1 MLKYIKTSFGGMDM
15 LHLLMGED
23 RVVLAERIME
33 QLCREETKAECFRI
47 LLVPEQFS
55 HEAERRLCQFGGDT
69 ISRYGEVLSF
79 SRMADR
85 VAEFHGGAARSYLDQ
100 GGRILTMALTAE
112 QVASRI
118 KHFAA
123 VLRKPEFLSEIV
135 AMVDEFQSYC
145 LQPGDLLNAAE
156 RAEGQF
162 AQKLEELGLLYEGYL
177 AVCANGSADP
187 AGKLLWLQEALTET
201 DWAEARSFY
210 LDGFTDF
217 TGAELAVLEVLL
229 RHSPHV
235 WVTLP
240 AGEGLQTAQPAGDT
254 ARTLQ
259 KLAEKWEIPVEH
271 IKVNGC
277 GDRHPDIT
285 ALLSGMFTA
294 GSVNARTSERIRFAS
309 FSTVEEECRHAVM
322 EVRRLL
328 SKGDRCRDIA
338 LACTD
343 TGSYEAALR
352 SALRSA
358 GLPFYFAGKDDIL
371 EKPIINAVMSA
382 LLAAVGPMD
391 YEDVSVYLKSGLPTV
406 DRDICHRLDGYAY
419 RWNLRGSQWE
429 LPWELHPC
437 GFGETWT
444 DEDRAYLETLNENK
458 TLALSPLFR
467 LRKGLY
473 NAENTGEMV
482 VCLYAFL
489 EELQLR
495 QRLEERANEKGGQFG
510 QELLQLYDILCC
522 SLEQTWL
529 TVGTTVRT
537 PDDFARLYRLVL
549 TQYHVATIPA
559 GIDQV
564 YVGALE
570 DMRQKRVKHLLVL
583 GAADGNF
590 PPYKTGEGLLT
601 EEERK
606 QLLAQGLSLSP
617 LRTDQMDHEMSRIFS
632 ALSSAQESIWLSYA
646 GDQPAWLYRRAQA
659 LYPRSMIC
667 KNTEAFLDV
676 ASLAAWR
683 IRNKDQSKV
692 SLPQLDVWEDNLK
705 TLRDYTFSPLSRE
718 TVQGLYGKKIYLSA
732 SRIDKYAAC
741 RFAFFLAYGL
751 KAQPQK
757 QAKLDPSVFGTFVHA
772 VLENTVLRINREGG
786 FRQVTEERL
795 TAVATEE
802 INSYAALHFPKQAER
817 SAYLFQRSQQEIMAI
832 VLDLGEELRH
842 SLFQPKDC
850 ELEFSRSGPLP
861 AVEVEGKDISCSIS
875 GFVDRVDLY
884 EANGNAYV
892 RVVDYKTGY
901 KDFDYTDILN
911 GAGLQLLIYLFA
923 LKNHGCEYYGHDRL
937 IPSGVL
943 YLPARRQYTLTPPM
957 PQDDTVVQYHQ
968 EERRRK
974 GLIRS
979 DEALLAAM
987 EEDPEHPRFMPYAVG
1002 KNGPDGNLADC
1013 DQMELL
1019 ERHVLRTLVAM
1030 TDAIGSGQVSP
1041 NPIVRGQDSSCRF
1054 CDYQSICHMDLCCH
1068 EFRPMAST
1076 TAEKFWEKLEQEERT
1091 NG

>member
-1 MLKYIKTSFGGMDM
+1 M

-23 RVVLAERIME
+23 RIVLSDYIMD
-33 QLCREETKAECFRI
+33 QLCREEAGEENAQI

-69 ISRYGEVLSF
+69 ISRYAEVLSF

-85 VAEFHGGAARSYLDQ
+85 VAENHGGAARSYLDQ
-100 GGRILTMALTAE
+100 GGRILSMAMAAE

-145 LQPGDLLNAAE
+145 LQPNDLLKAAE

-187 AGKLLWLQEALTET
+187 AGKLLWLREALSET
-201 DWAEARSFY
+201 DWAERRNFY
-210 LDGFTDF
+210 LDGFADF
-217 TGAELAVLEVLL
+217 TGAELAIVEVLL
-229 RHSPHV
+229 CHSSHV

-240 AGEGLQTAQPAGDT
+240 VGDSQQTSQPAKDT
-254 ARTLQ
+254 ARTLE
-259 KLAEKWEIPVEH
+259 KLAEKWEIPTEYISV
-271 IKVNGC
+271 KGA
-277 GDRHPDIT
+277 GRRHPDIT
-285 ALLSGMFTA
+285 ALLQGMFA
-294 GSVNARTSERIRFAS
+294 PGSVSAGTSERIRFAS
-309 FSTVEEECRHAVM
+309 FSAVEEECRHAVT
-322 EVRRLL
+322 EVKRLL
-328 SKGDRCRDIA
+328 SKGNRCRDIA

-371 EKPIINAVMSA
+371 EKPIIGSVMSA
-382 LLAAVGPMD
+382 LMAAVGPMD
-391 YEDVSVYLKSGLPTV
+391 YEDVSVYLKSGLPLV
-406 DRDICHRLDGYAY
+406 DRDTCHRLDGYGY

-429 LPWELHPC
+429 LPWELHPG

-444 DEDRAYLETLNENK
+444 DEDRFYLDTLNQNK

-473 NAENTGEMV
+473 KAENTGEMV
-482 VCLYAFL
+482 VCFYDFL
-489 EELQLR
+489 EEIQLH
-495 QRLEERANEKGGQFG
+495 QRLEEQANSMGGQLG
-510 QELLQLYDILCC
+510 QELLQLYEILCS

-529 TVGTTVRT
+529 TVGLTVRA
-537 PDDFARLYRLVL
+537 PDDFARLYRVVL

-559 GIDQV
+559 GMDQV

-590 PPYKTGEGLLT
+590 PPYRTGQGLLT

-617 LRTDQMDHEMSRIFS
+617 LRTDQMDHEISRIYS
-632 ALSSAQESIWLSYA
+632 ALSSAQESIWFSYA

-659 LYPRSMIC
+659 LYPQSVIVN
-667 KNTEAFLDV
+667 KTEAFLNV
-676 ASLAAWR
+676 ADLAAWR
-683 IRNKDQSKV
+683 VRNKDESYL
-692 SLPQLDVWEDNLK
+692 SLPQLDAWENSLK
-705 TLRDYTFSPLSRE
+705 ALRDYAFVPLSRE
-718 TVQGLYGKKIYLSA
+718 TVQGLYGKRIYLSA

-795 TAVATEE
+795 VNVATEE
-802 INSYAALHFPKQAER
+802 INTYAALHFPKQAER
-817 SAYLFQRSQQEIMAI
+817 SAYLFRRSQQEIMEI
-832 VLDLGEELRH
+832 VMDLGEELRH
-842 SLFQPKDC
+842 SLFQPADC

-861 AVEVEGKDISCSIS
+861 AVEVEGKDISCIIS

-884 EANGNAYV
+884 EADGAAYV

-923 LKNHGCEYYGHDRL
+923 LKNHGSEYYGHDRL

-957 PQDDTVVQYHQ
+957 PQDEMVEQYHR

-974 GLIRS
+974 GLIRG
-979 DEALLAAM
+979 DDALLAAM
-987 EEDPEHPRFMPYAVG
+987 EEDPENPRFMPYTVG
-1002 KNGPDGNLADC
+1002 KNGPDGNLADRR
-1013 DQMELL
+1013 QMELL
-1019 ERHVLRTLVAM
+1019 ERHVLRTLSAM

-1054 CDYQSICHMDLCCH
+1054 CDYQSICHMDLCSH

-1076 TAEKFWEKLEQEERT
+1076 TAEKFWEKLEQEECA